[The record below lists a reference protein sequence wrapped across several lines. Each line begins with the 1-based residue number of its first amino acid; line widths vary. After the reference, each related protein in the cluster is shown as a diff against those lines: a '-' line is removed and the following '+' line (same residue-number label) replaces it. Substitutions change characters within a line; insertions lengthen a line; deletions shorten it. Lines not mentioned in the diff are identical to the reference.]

1 MWMNIIQALGSSSPV
16 ERVANFVKSMIQK
29 QILKQHCLDR
39 EDILI
44 LYWIMISK
52 QTDNNWISLGDQFNT
67 EERAHGTIHM
77 IFAQTPHEYL
87 LHMYMFHH
95 LLIAIQR
102 FHTGAWAKQ
111 LNLRYSIS
119 LQGPIHPRRPR
130 GSQCA
135 YWLPLNVVQRGR
147 DLWAPLGTRDD
158 FPWVSEGGANIIKTA
173 HGINFKILIKLGTI
187 SRWKMKHI
195 LYLIPPFIL
204 NLV

>member
-52 QTDNNWISLGDQFNT
+52 QTDNNWISLGGQFNT

-77 IFAQTPHEYL
+77 IFAQTPNEYL
-87 LHMYMFHH
+87 LHMYCLSQYKDFTQGREQNN
-95 LLIAIQR
+95 LI
-102 FHTGAWAKQ
+102 
-111 LNLRYSIS
+111 YSIS

-135 YWLPLNVVQRGR
+135 YWLPLNLVRRGQ

-158 FPWVSEGGANIIKTA
+158 FPWVFEGGANIIET
-173 HGINFKILIKLGTI
+173 
-187 SRWKMKHI
+187 
-195 LYLIPPFIL
+195 
-204 NLV
+204 